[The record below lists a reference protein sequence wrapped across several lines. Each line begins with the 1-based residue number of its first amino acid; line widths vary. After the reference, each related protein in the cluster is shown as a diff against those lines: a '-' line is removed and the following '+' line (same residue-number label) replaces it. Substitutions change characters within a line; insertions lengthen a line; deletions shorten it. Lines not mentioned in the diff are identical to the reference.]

1 LTHRLQTCTSAP
13 PYSSSASILL
23 SQHVRDLGVILDS
36 DLTLTAHVS
45 QIVSV
50 CYFHL
55 RQLRLIRRSLTAD
68 TAHIMVRALIHIC
81 LDYCNSLLFGL
92 PAGQIAWLQGLPV
105 GYRALSA
112 QLCVSLCSHGWIF
125 HNKSHINLLCW
136 CTNVHTVWH
145 RNISWEHV
153 FSCLLYRVVLGGQQ
167 TFRTEIAH
175 SFHRP
180 SGVLL
185 VGCCCCEADKELVWE
200 QRTGV

>member
-1 LTHRLQTCTSAP
+1 M
-13 PYSSSASILL
+13 
-23 SQHVRDLGVILDS
+23 RDLGVILDS

-55 RQLRLIRRSLTAD
+55 RQLRLTRRSLTAD

-81 LDYCNSLLFGL
+81 LDYCNGLLFGL
-92 PAGQIAWLQGLPV
+92 PAGQIARLQGLPV

-136 CTNVHTVWH
+136 CTNVHMVWH
-145 RNISWEHV
+145 QNISPSMYSPVYFIGSSSEGNKLFV
-153 FSCLLYRVVLGGQQ
+153 PRSLTASTGPRAFCSLGVVVARQIKNL
-167 TFRTEIAH
+167 
-175 SFHRP
+175 
-180 SGVLL
+180 SGNNVPEYK
-185 VGCCCCEADKELVWE
+185 VQE
-200 QRTGV
+200 QRQSRFVQLLG